1 MTVSPTAATALAA
14 KVVCA
19 VVVGHIVNDLAGF
32 LILDERS
39 GRNENDEIVGSCSVE
54 LTASAVAAVLGY
66 KFVAVFEGEQ
76 CINTCVNAENYIS
89 AVTAVAS
96 VGTAV

>member
-1 MTVSPTAATALAA
+1 MAVAPTATAALAA
-14 KVVCA
+14 KIIRA

-76 CINTCVNAENYIS
+76 CINTCVDAEDDIS
-89 AVTAVAS
+89 AVTAVAA